1 MKSIYSIKTR
11 ILAALICTIALY
23 VIFVI
28 GSVTPVDINTAQ
40 DMVKE
45 FRDLVAGID
54 SAFDIFLNNFTISLL
69 MAIPA
74 IGVIIGGWIVYN
86 TGLIISSFASLEGI
100 SVALLLFLPIITVYG
115 VLEFIGYGT
124 MMSESI
130 LLIYA
135 IRRKGLRAELK
146 ILPMIILISAG
157 VLGLAAVI
165 EFSLLAFT
173 QSIGV

>member
-11 ILAALICTIALY
+11 ILTALICTIILY
-23 VIFVI
+23 AIFVI
-28 GSVTPVDINTAQ
+28 GSITPVDINTAQ
-40 DMVKE
+40 DMIKE
-45 FRDLVAGID
+45 FRDLVAGIN

-74 IGVIIGGWIVYN
+74 IGAIIGGWIVYN

-100 SVALLLFLPIITVYG
+100 SVALLLILPIITIYG
-115 VLEFIGYGT
+115 VLEFIGYGA
-124 MMSESI
+124 MMSEGM

-146 ILPMIILISAG
+146 ILPIIILISAG
-157 VLGLAAVI
+157 ILGLAAVI
-165 EFSLLAFT
+165 EFSLLEFA
-173 QSIGV
+173 QSISI

>member
-11 ILAALICTIALY
+11 ILTALICTIILY
-23 VIFVI
+23 AIFVI
-28 GSVTPVDINTAQ
+28 GSITPVDINMAQ
-40 DMVKE
+40 DMINE
-45 FRDLVAGID
+45 FRDLVAGIN

-100 SVALLLFLPIITVYG
+100 SVALLLILPIITIYG
-115 VLEFIGYGT
+115 VLEFIGYGA

-146 ILPMIILISAG
+146 ILPIIILISAG
-157 VLGLAAVI
+157 ILGLAAVI
-165 EFSLLAFT
+165 EFSLLEFA
-173 QSIGV
+173 QSISI